1 MEITSGIHFPI
12 GAEMT
17 EEVKRI
23 LNKLSLE
30 EKIALC
36 SGKDF
41 WHTEAVNCEELPEVM
56 MCDGPHGL
64 RKQEEKSDHLGI
76 NESIKTVCYPSA
88 SALAASFDLN
98 VLSELGDALGQE
110 CQAENIGMLLGP
122 GLNMKRSPLCGR
134 NFEYFSEDPYLA
146 GKLACA
152 YIKGL
157 QKRGVA
163 ACVKHFAANNQETQ
177 RMNSSSNVDERTLR
191 EIYLPA
197 FEMAVKEGKTRS
209 IMCAYNAI
217 NGIFCSENKKLLN
230 DILREEWGFEGFVV
244 TDWGAKKGAAAGV
257 KAGLNLVMPG
267 GHGTHEQM
275 LKESLKNHELT
286 EEQLNTAVADILQ
299 FILDAYRNKLP
310 NAEIDREKCSELS
323 GELAAQCAVLLKNED
338 ILPLKKDTKI
348 AVIGDFAK
356 HPRYQGSGSSHI
368 NASKTI
374 CAIETLKEKEAC
386 FLFAKGF
393 DADTVNPDQKL
404 IEEAVKTAE
413 ASEAAVIFAGLPDAF
428 ESEGFDREHLD
439 LPENQNALIE
449 AICKVQK
456 NVIVV
461 LHGGSP
467 MLLPWEDQ
475 VKGILCMYL
484 GGQEV
489 GRAAV
494 ELLYGEKNP
503 SGKLAETWPLRLEDT
518 PSYLN
523 FPGVDGIVNYRED
536 IFIGYRYYD
545 KKKMKVQYP
554 FGHGLSYTSFSYS
567 DLKTD
572 KITITDKETLHVSC
586 KIKNTGTCAGKEI
599 VQLYVKDV
607 ESSVERPVRELKGFA
622 KIYLNPGEEKEVEF
636 TLDKRSFSYYE
647 TLISD
652 WFVESGEFVIEI
664 GASSRDI
671 RLSQSI
677 QVEGTGELPYHYT
690 ENSLLCSLQRT
701 NKGQKMLKRILS
713 AMTSNTQQDFTQME
727 SLGDGADKM
736 KWKILMEM
744 PLGTI
749 AGLGIMS
756 DSELEILL
764 NNLNSSDCSSG
775 E

>member
-1 MEITSGIHFPI
+1 
-12 GAEMT
+12 MT

-374 CAIETLKEKEAC
+374 CAIEMLKEREAC

-393 DADTVNPDQKL
+393 DADTVNPDKEL
-404 IEEAVKTAE
+404 IQEAVKIAE

-713 AMTSNTQQDFTQME
+713 AMTANTQQDFTQME

>member
-1 MEITSGIHFPI
+1 
-12 GAEMT
+12 MT

-310 NAEIDREKCSELS
+310 NAEIDREKYSELS

-374 CAIETLKEKEAC
+374 CAIEMLKEREAC

-393 DADTVNPDQKL
+393 DADTVNPDKEL
-404 IEEAVKTAE
+404 IQEAVKIAE

>member
-1 MEITSGIHFPI
+1 MEITNGIEFLI
-12 GAEMT
+12 GAEMR

-41 WHTEAVNCEELPEVM
+41 WHTEAVNCAELPEVM

-76 NESIKTVCYPSA
+76 NGSIKTVCYPSA
-88 SALAASFDLN
+88 SALAASFDLD
-98 VLSELGDALGQE
+98 VLFELGDALGQE

-209 IMCAYNAI
+209 VMCAYNAI

-230 DILREEWGFEGFVV
+230 DILRDEWGFEGFVV
-244 TDWGAKKGAAAGV
+244 TDWGAKKDAAAGV

-267 GHGTHEQM
+267 GYGTHEQM

-299 FILDAYRNKLP
+299 FILDAYKNKLP

-356 HPRYQGSGSSHI
+356 YPRYQGSGSSHI

-374 CAIETLKEKEAC
+374 CAIETLKEKETC

-428 ESEGFDREHLD
+428 ESEGFDREHLN

-449 AICKVQK
+449 AVCKVQK

-545 KKKMKVQYP
+545 KKKMNVQYP

-607 ESSVERPVRELKGFA
+607 ESSVERPVRELKGFS
-622 KIYLNPGEEKEVEF
+622 KVYLNPGEEKEVEF

-736 KWKILMEM
+736 KWKMFMEM

-756 DSELEILL
+756 DSELEVLL

>member
-1 MEITSGIHFPI
+1 
-12 GAEMT
+12 MT

-393 DADTVNPDQKL
+393 DADTVNPDKEL
-404 IEEAVKTAE
+404 IQEAVKIAE

-503 SGKLAETWPLRLEDT
+503 SGKLAETWPLRLQDT

>member
-1 MEITSGIHFPI
+1 
-12 GAEMT
+12 MT

-209 IMCAYNAI
+209 VMCAYNAI

-356 HPRYQGSGSSHI
+356 NPQYQGSGSSHI

-393 DADTVNPDQKL
+393 DADTVNPDKEL
-404 IEEAVKTAE
+404 IQEAVKIAE

-545 KKKMKVQYP
+545 KKKMNVQYP

>member
-1 MEITSGIHFPI
+1 MEITNGIEFLI
-12 GAEMT
+12 GAEMR

-41 WHTEAVNCEELPEVM
+41 WHTEAVNCAEMPEVM

-76 NESIKTVCYPSA
+76 NGSIKTVCYPSA
-88 SALAASFDLN
+88 SALAASFDLD
-98 VLSELGDALGQE
+98 VLFELGDALGQE

-209 IMCAYNAI
+209 VMCAYNAI

-230 DILREEWGFEGFVV
+230 DILRDEWGFEGFVV
-244 TDWGAKKGAAAGV
+244 TDWGAKKDAAAGV

-267 GHGTHEQM
+267 GYGTHEQM

-299 FILDAYRNKLP
+299 FILDAYKNKLP

-356 HPRYQGSGSSHI
+356 YPRYQGSGSSHI

-374 CAIETLKEKEAC
+374 CAIETLKEKETC

-428 ESEGFDREHLD
+428 ESEGFDREHLN

-449 AICKVQK
+449 AVCKVQK

-489 GRAAV
+489 GHAAV

-545 KKKMKVQYP
+545 KKKMNVQYP

-607 ESSVERPVRELKGFA
+607 ESSVERPVRELKGFS
-622 KIYLNPGEEKEVEF
+622 KVYLNPGEEKEVEF

-736 KWKILMEM
+736 KWKMFMEM

-756 DSELEILL
+756 DSELEVLL

>member
-393 DADTVNPDQKL
+393 DADTVNPDKEL
-404 IEEAVKTAE
+404 IQEAVKIAE

-764 NNLNSSDCSSG
+764 NNLNSSDRS
-775 E
+775 

>member
-1 MEITSGIHFPI
+1 
-12 GAEMT
+12 MT

-98 VLSELGDALGQE
+98 VLSELGNALGQE
-110 CQAENIGMLLGP
+110 CQAENVGMLLGP

-338 ILPLKKDTKI
+338 ILPLKKDSKI

-393 DADTVNPDQKL
+393 DADTVNPDKEL
-404 IEEAVKTAE
+404 IQEAVKIAE

-449 AICKVQK
+449 AVCKVQK

-607 ESSVERPVRELKGFA
+607 ESSVERPVRELQGFA

>member
-1 MEITSGIHFPI
+1 MSGIHFPI

-88 SALAASFDLN
+88 SALAASFDLD

-393 DADTVNPDQKL
+393 DADTVNPDKEL
-404 IEEAVKTAE
+404 IQEAVKIAE

-713 AMTSNTQQDFTQME
+713 AMTANTQQDFTQME